1 METAVVKAYRNTNAV
16 RRFFN
21 GTLGTIFCI
30 LLIMVLFFS
39 EGGAMVVRLIVLGII
54 FLGLQ
59 LGKKGILKYL
69 DRQEYLFYE
78 DRIEVAGWK
87 KKVIPY
93 DEILMALQ
101 TRKIQVRKEMF
112 CILIGEKGFLKLQY
126 EIGEKRRE
134 RKQRECI
141 AFLNEKLPVPLPEM
155 TNRMKDILDRN
166 YYFSK
171 MRKTSGRWILV
182 CALIHGFLLAAIGG
196 LEMVMMTVMALVLQ
210 LTFLFTM
217 FHRTEWGR
225 KARARLDEELKEYP
239 HLEVKVKQVT
249 YTRVWIVTAVYIL
262 LYLFWFWVY
271 LAV

>member
-30 LLIMVLFFS
+30 LLIMILFFN

-87 KKVIPY
+87 KKEISY
-93 DEILMALQ
+93 DEILTALQ
-101 TRKIQVRKEMF
+101 TRRIQVRKEMF
-112 CILIGEKGFLKLQY
+112 CIPIGEEGFLKLQY

-134 RKQRECI
+134 RKQRDFDLC
-141 AFLNEKLPVPLPEM
+141 ADSWLFAGGNWRFGDGDDDGYSSCFTAYVSFYDVSP
-155 TNRMKDILDRN
+155 DRVGKK
-166 YYFSK
+166 SK
-171 MRKTSGRWILV
+171 S
-182 CALIHGFLLAAIGG
+182 
-196 LEMVMMTVMALVLQ
+196 
-210 LTFLFTM
+210 
-217 FHRTEWGR
+217 
-225 KARARLDEELKEYP
+225 
-239 HLEVKVKQVT
+239 
-249 YTRVWIVTAVYIL
+249 
-262 LYLFWFWVY
+262 
-271 LAV
+271 